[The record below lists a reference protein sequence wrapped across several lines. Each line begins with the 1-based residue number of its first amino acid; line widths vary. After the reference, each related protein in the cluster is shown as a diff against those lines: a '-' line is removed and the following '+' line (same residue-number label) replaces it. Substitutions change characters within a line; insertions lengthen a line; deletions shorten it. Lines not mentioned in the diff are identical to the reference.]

1 MYKIGSTL
9 GNEPYER
16 VNVKDCRDDSIL
28 TEAFLNPN
36 VMIHER
42 TYAQDNTQ
50 FSVAAS
56 ERRMSLGGKE
66 VILIRRVFDKRR
78 IAWLLISM
86 LVVSPAIG
94 ALVGGYSRRADVG
107 VAVTAAIIAL
117 ASFLQGLLAW
127 LQI

>member
-1 MYKIGSTL
+1 
-9 GNEPYER
+9 
-16 VNVKDCRDDSIL
+16 
-28 TEAFLNPN
+28 
-36 VMIHER
+36 MIHER